1 MTEAIV
7 SQSRPTDTRMSYEE
21 FLRWSDEDTHAEWVN
36 GEVILAMPP
45 LAIHQRVAQF
55 LLKLLSAYAETCNL
69 GEVLL
74 APFEMRHLPGYASR
88 EPDIL
93 FVAREH
99 LHRLTPERLEGPAD
113 LVVEV
118 VSPSSARRDREEKFA
133 EYEQA
138 GVREYWIIDPREGVE
153 RADFYQRTL
162 AGRYVAVLPD
172 ATGRYHSAVL
182 PGLWLDVAWLWQDPL
197 PTTAQV
203 VALVEQMI
211 GKGDTPC

>member
-7 SQSRPTDTRMSYEE
+7 SQSHPTDTRMSYEE

-36 GEVILAMPP
+36 GEVILVMPP
-45 LAIHQRVAQF
+45 LAIHQDMLA
-55 LLKLLSAYAETCNL
+55 LLHVLLAYFADRLDL
-69 GEVLL
+69 GKVYL

-138 GVREYWIIDPREGVE
+138 GVREYWIIDPRKDIA

-162 AGRYVAVLPD
+162 AGRYVAVPPD

-211 GKGDTPC
+211 GKGDTP